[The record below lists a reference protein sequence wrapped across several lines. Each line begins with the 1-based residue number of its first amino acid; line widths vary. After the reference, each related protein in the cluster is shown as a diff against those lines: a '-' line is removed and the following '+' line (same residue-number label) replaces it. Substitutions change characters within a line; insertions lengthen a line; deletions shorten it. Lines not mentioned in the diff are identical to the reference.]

1 MGHSLI
7 CPLGSESMGWQRKGM
22 QPDQTPFLCPAPLG
36 PSNPLFS
43 NKIISLQVPT
53 LLSGMATPPKHLFSS
68 SPSSAF
74 SYPSSSSRKL
84 SRTQKRT
91 EDCCFHSSRLG
102 STPPTCCCPI
112 KDAES

>member
-1 MGHSLI
+1 
-7 CPLGSESMGWQRKGM
+7 M

-36 PSNPLFS
+36 PSNPLFA

-53 LLSGMATPPKHLFSS
+53 LLSGMAMPPKHLFSS

-91 EDCCFHSSRLG
+91 EDLFSQLPARIHPSHLLLPHQGC
-102 STPPTCCCPI
+102 
-112 KDAES
+112 